1 MLPRDFR
8 EQSFGSSQL
17 SDKREAVSQMR
28 ENETYNKSDYF
39 FR

>member
-17 SDKREAVSQMR
+17 SDKRGAVSQMR
-28 ENETYNKSDYF
+28 EDDDVQRDYF